1 MNILNWKLEEQAN
14 EERDKNPQQNTPDHK
29 SFIDR
34 LRPKSRY

>member
-1 MNILNWKLEEQAN
+1 LIGFKEEEQAN